1 MAETRD
7 LEATA
12 TEEPEVPAGTEADEE
27 PIEAPIVETQGRK
40 LVDVSVV
47 ASERKRAREKGERA
61 VREKEV
67 APLQAKAQRADQL
80 EAALAAAKPYID
92 LVRQHPEWLKP
103 AEPSG
108 PESAVPEAEA
118 AQEARELELYD
129 VTGALDVARARRII
143 ARRRT
148 EASAAARQAAE
159 QVVAPL
165 QAGTAQAASR
175 QNFVAMAQLSDAAGQ
190 PYVDPKTLAEM
201 WAQFPPEPPQHPGV
215 ARVLLGGGIGRHRR
229 TIPRDRSRPTSSEA
243 PGGRD

>member
-118 AQEARELELYD
+118 AQETRECESPRPQPPPPPPR
-129 VTGALDVARARRII
+129 T
-143 ARRRT
+143 RRRANHT
-148 EASAAARQAAE
+148 ANKTKKT
-159 QVVAPL
+159 PPPPPP
-165 QAGTAQAASR
+165 AGR
-175 QNFVAMAQLSDAAGQ
+175 AAG
-190 PYVDPKTLAEM
+190 
-201 WAQFPPEPPQHPGV
+201 PEP
-215 ARVLLGGGIGRHRR
+215 
-229 TIPRDRSRPTSSEA
+229 TE
-243 PGGRD
+243 